1 MSKRSF
7 IFPLVSVHHRILL
20 LPFTFS
26 FPFAQLLKESFMLYA
41 STVTL
46 PVHFP
51 EQYNLGSSLI
61 ARLKLPQ

>member
-1 MSKRSF
+1 MSKRSI
-7 IFPLVSVHHRILL
+7 IFPLVSVHHSILL
-20 LPFTFS
+20 VLFTFF
-26 FPFAQLLKESFMLYA
+26 FPFAQFLKESFMLYA

-61 ARLKLPQ
+61 ARLKFPQ